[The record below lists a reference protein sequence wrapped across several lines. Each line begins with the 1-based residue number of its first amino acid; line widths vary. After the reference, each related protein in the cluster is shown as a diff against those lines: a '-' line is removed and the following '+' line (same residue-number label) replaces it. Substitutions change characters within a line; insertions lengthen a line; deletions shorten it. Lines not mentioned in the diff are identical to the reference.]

1 MHDDFGNW
9 SDDDLIAAS
18 ATDAKPFRVLYDR
31 WADPLAG
38 YFYRRTW
45 DAEVTRDLVAE
56 TFAVVW
62 LKRATYERRP
72 QPGAAWLFGIAR
84 KELAMYRRREVV
96 RTRAV
101 RRLGVSLGPL
111 SSEVITSEIEERVD
125 AQRYREALVE
135 ALATLTKREREAVV
149 LRVIHDRSYREV
161 ASELECS
168 EGAARVRVH
177 RALTKLA
184 GVLEG
189 QA

>member
-1 MHDDFGNW
+1 
-9 SDDDLIAAS
+9 
-18 ATDAKPFRVLYDR
+18 
-31 WADPLAG
+31 
-38 YFYRRTW
+38 
-45 DAEVTRDLVAE
+45 
-56 TFAVVW
+56 
-62 LKRATYERRP
+62 
-72 QPGAAWLFGIAR
+72 
-84 KELAMYRRREVV
+84 
-96 RTRAV
+96 
-101 RRLGVSLGPL
+101 
-111 SSEVITSEIEERVD
+111 VITSEIEERVD